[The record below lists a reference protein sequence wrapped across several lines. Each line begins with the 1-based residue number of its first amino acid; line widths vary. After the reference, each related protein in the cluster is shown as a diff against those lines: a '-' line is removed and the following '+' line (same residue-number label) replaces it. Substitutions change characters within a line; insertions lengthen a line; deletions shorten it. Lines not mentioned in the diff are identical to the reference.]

1 MNQTS
6 YNGVTNFIKGLP
18 VIGGFCKFW
27 FIPIEEVE
35 SIPVINPLNQT
46 LKTDIVLKTGKT
58 WRGPVPVPDAQLGF
72 TELAKTGNSGP
83 YYEIKV
89 GCAYAGDIPG
99 ARVNIDNMGYH
110 QYLVVGKLRTTGFF
124 VLVGNKE
131 KGADFSGNF
140 DSGNTNNN
148 GAINTIAFSTE
159 QINKALVLETFQGA
173 QSGYVDFP
181 SGINPYWELESGNY
195 WELE

>member
-35 SIPVINPLNQT
+35 SMPVINPANQV
-46 LKTDIVLKTGKT
+46 LKTEIVLKAGKA

-72 TELAKTGNSGP
+72 TETLKTSNSGP

-89 GCAYAGDIPG
+89 GCAYAGDIPA
-99 ARVNIDNMGYH
+99 ARVNIDNMGYS
-110 QYLVVGKLRTTGFF
+110 QYMIVGQLRSTGFF
-124 VLVGNKE
+124 VVIGNNE
-131 KGADFSGNF
+131 VGADFTGNF
-140 DSGNTNNN
+140 DSGNTNSN
-148 GAINTIAFSTE
+148 GALNTISFAID
-159 QINKALVLETFQGA
+159 QVNKALVLPSFNGNE
-173 QSGYVDFP
+173 SGYVDF
-181 SGINPYWELESGNY
+181 SGQTISNNNDYWELE
-195 WELE
+195 